1 MSLMDT
7 IKGAREEAG
16 ASNPF
21 ERPSKDAKN
30 VDAQGAANADGGQSG
45 QGFVRKSVGRAKPS
59 RKAAEGVRMETASG
73 KPKSKKDL
81 TKEEMKAERK
91 HSREVDD
98 LRYNV
103 TQKLLEEKPEYKA
116 ARKNWWR
123 FLIGGL
129 VFMVLAIIQY
139 GIVSAQGSSAPTWL
153 AITSMGCMVISY
165 IVLIIG
171 IIYDWRIIHPM
182 RRDVE
187 SYVKSMSERRL
198 VTAIHKAPKTK

>member
-16 ASNPF
+16 ANVPF
-21 ERPSKDAKN
+21 ERSSKDAKSA
-30 VDAQGAANADGGQSG
+30 DDQSAAKSDGGKSG
-45 QGFVRKSVGRAKPS
+45 QGFVRKSAGRARPS
-59 RKAAEGVRMETASG
+59 RKAAQGVRMETASG

-81 TKEEMKAERK
+81 TKEELKAEKK

-103 TQKLLEEKPEYKA
+103 TQKLLEEKSEYKT
-116 ARKNWWR
+116 ARKMWWR

-139 GIVSAQGSSAPTWL
+139 SVVTAQGASAPVWM
-153 AITSMGCMVISY
+153 AISAMVCMVIAY

-171 IIYDWRIIHPM
+171 IIYDWRTIHPM
-182 RRDVE
+182 RKDME
-187 SYVKSMSERRL
+187 KYVQSMSERRL
-198 VTAIHKAPKTK
+198 ITAIHKAPKTK